1 VFGTAANTYTAP
13 GITSPLSQSR
23 QSGPLQLVTTLAN
36 GNLASDNGD
45 VFKAIGQLRAGVA
58 VALVADAPSLTQ
70 RENFGMRVGWGNFQ
84 GDANAVA
91 LSAIGVFC
99 RGCFTQG
106 DRLALDASVGAGWS
120 DYKTYSADNIVGG
133 RAGVQWTW

>member
-1 VFGTAANTYTAP
+1 
-13 GITSPLSQSR
+13 
-23 QSGPLQLVTTLAN
+23 
-36 GNLASDNGD
+36 
-45 VFKAIGQLRAGVA
+45 
-58 VALVADAPSLTQ
+58 
-70 RENFGMRVGWGNFQ
+70 MRVGWGNFQ

-99 RGCFTQG
+99 RGCFTKG